1 MRNSWE
7 KLFRLYPLV
16 PLAVG
21 CTFGIC
27 SSRFLSLSLPASGVL
42 IGFSLVL
49 FAIRK
54 WLTLAGI
61 LFFFSAGSFIYGWR
75 YETLSPLDVRLLVG
89 EKEALVTVRG
99 ELLDTPTV
107 RETHYGEKNRANS
120 SARVRVT
127 ELFFEHE
134 WHRAEGVISTATRQE
149 MGDGYFAGQ
158 KVEVAGVLQVPARA
172 VAPGLFDFRE
182 YLYNQR
188 IFYVLRADSTN
199 DWKIISSALRPPIQE
214 RFRRWAKVQL
224 GRGLKEDEALRL
236 IWAMTLG
243 WQSTLS
249 GEVSDPFMKT
259 GTLHVFAVGTF
270 LVASIGTAR
279 HVSDQ

>member
-1 MRNSWE
+1 VRNSWE

-99 ELLDTPTV
+99 ELLETPTV
-107 RETHYGEKNRANS
+107 RETHYGEKNS
-120 SARVRVT
+120 G
-127 ELFFEHE
+127 E
-134 WHRAEGVISTATRQE
+134 
-149 MGDGYFAGQ
+149 
-158 KVEVAGVLQVPARA
+158 
-172 VAPGLFDFRE
+172 
-182 YLYNQR
+182 
-188 IFYVLRADSTN
+188 
-199 DWKIISSALRPPIQE
+199 
-214 RFRRWAKVQL
+214 QL
-224 GRGLKEDEALRL
+224 G
-236 IWAMTLG
+236 
-243 WQSTLS
+243 
-249 GEVSDPFMKT
+249 
-259 GTLHVFAVGTF
+259 
-270 LVASIGTAR
+270 ASPCY
-279 HVSDQ
+279 